1 MSVIFSDKRNS
12 VMWSKNTDHSSF
24 GSITNAMK
32 RIKPLY
38 FGRSSY
44 KLVNEI
50 NPLEKVWEFIN

>member
-12 VMWSKNTDHSSF
+12 SMWLKNTDHLNF
-24 GSITNAMK
+24 VSITNTMK

-44 KLVNEI
+44 KLVNES